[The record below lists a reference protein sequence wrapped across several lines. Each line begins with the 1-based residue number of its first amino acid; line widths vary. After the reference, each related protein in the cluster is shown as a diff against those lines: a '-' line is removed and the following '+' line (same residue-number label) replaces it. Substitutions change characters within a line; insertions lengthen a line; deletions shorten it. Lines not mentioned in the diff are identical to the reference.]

1 MISQKILMEL
11 DPMKNRHILAMVFLC
26 LAGGLVYVN
35 TLQHEFVWDDN
46 FQIVRNPY
54 LNQDEPVT
62 RIFTTD
68 VWGYTKP
75 GQKGISNYY
84 RPLQMLSYRWI
95 NTIFGLNPFYFHLV
109 NICFHSL
116 VVILCYAI
124 FWYLTQDFLLTIVG
138 TCLFALHPIHS
149 EAVAWIAALP
159 ELGCALLM
167 FFSFL
172 FFLMTKPDPSLVINQ
187 LESKNVKETPFLENG
202 QFPTQHRLF
211 ILWCGSLISF
221 MFALLWKEMA
231 LTLPILIA
239 AYQFVLPR
247 GSKSLIARLWLAIR
261 QSLPYLGVVGF
272 YLCWRYYIL
281 GFISRR
287 QQALELN
294 PAEFVLSSFQL
305 VSKYWLK
312 LLLPLELNSF
322 HVFEPV
328 RFFAEFWSLASI
340 GFLILVGVILWISF
354 RRAPLFCFLVMW
366 VFISLAPVLNL
377 SGVGI
382 NVFAERYL
390 YIPSLGFCLLLTW
403 TVLTF
408 SARIKGGKPCAIGF
422 FLITIVLYGLQTYS
436 RNQVWKNDLSLY
448 SQTVLDSPNSA
459 LIRNSYA
466 QVLSSEKN
474 DPEAAEQ
481 QYRLAIEIASKR
493 RPKDLQQIA
502 NAFGGLGGIYAQK
515 GQYEKALEAVEKG
528 IATGNYPIQTGI
540 GYGLALMHLGR
551 LEEAAH
557 ALLAIHK
564 IYPNDE
570 LVLDAL
576 GVLALGK
583 KEFDQAVIFFKKA
596 IRIVPSFAS
605 AHNNLGRT
613 YLTMGHSNKALVHLK
628 NAVSISPDDP
638 VILTNLGT
646 VLADLGRTSEG
657 IKYLERAIQIAPNY
671 QPASNLLKSFR

>member
-1 MISQKILMEL
+1 
-11 DPMKNRHILAMVFLC
+11 MKKQHILAMVFLC
-26 LAGGLVYVN
+26 LAGGLVYIN
-35 TLQHEFVWDDN
+35 TLQYEFVWDDN
-46 FQIVRNPY
+46 YQIVRNPY

-62 RIFTTD
+62 RILTTD

-95 NTIFGLNPFYFHLV
+95 NSIFGLDPFYFHLA

-124 FWYLTQDFLLTIVG
+124 FWYLTKNFLLATIG
-138 TCLFALHPIHS
+138 ACLFALHPIHT

-172 FFLMTKPDPSLVINQ
+172 FFLMTKSDSSLMINQ
-187 LESKNVKETPFLENG
+187 LASKNVEETSFLENS
-202 QFPTQHRLF
+202 QFLRQHRSF

-231 LTLPILIA
+231 LTFPILVA
-239 AYQFVLPR
+239 AYQFVMPR
-247 GSKSLIARLWLAIR
+247 GSNSVIVRLWLAMK

-294 PAEFVLSSFQL
+294 PTEFVLSSFQL

-312 LLLPLELNSF
+312 LFLPIELNSF
-322 HVFEPV
+322 YVFEPV
-328 RFFAEFWSLASI
+328 RSFAEFWSLASI
-340 GFLILVGVILWISF
+340 GFLILAGFILWISF
-354 RRAPLFCFLVMW
+354 RRAPLCCFLVMW
-366 VFISLAPVLNL
+366 IFISLAPVRNL
-377 SGVGI
+377 AGVGI

-403 TVLTF
+403 TVFTF
-408 SARIKGGKPCAIGF
+408 SAKIKGGKPCAIGF
-422 FLITIVLYGLQTYS
+422 FLITMVLYGVQTYS
-436 RNQVWKNDLSLY
+436 RNQVWQNDFSLY
-448 SQTVLDSPNSA
+448 SQTVLDSPNSS
-459 LIRNSYA
+459 LIRNCYA

-481 QYRLAIEIASKR
+481 QYRLAIEIGNQS

-528 IATGNYPIQTGI
+528 IATGNYPVTTGI

-551 LEEAAH
+551 FEEAAY
-557 ALLAIHK
+557 ALRAIHK
-564 IYPNDE
+564 IHPNDE

-576 GVLALGK
+576 GVIALGK
-583 KEFDQAVIFFKKA
+583 KEFDQAVVFFKKA
-596 IRIVPSFAS
+596 IRIVPNFAS

-613 YLTMGHSNKALVHLK
+613 YLTMGHSNKAITTLK
-628 NAVSISPDDP
+628 NAISISPNDP

-646 VLADLGRTSEG
+646 VLVDLGRTSEG

-671 QPASNLLKSFR
+671 QPASKLLKSFR